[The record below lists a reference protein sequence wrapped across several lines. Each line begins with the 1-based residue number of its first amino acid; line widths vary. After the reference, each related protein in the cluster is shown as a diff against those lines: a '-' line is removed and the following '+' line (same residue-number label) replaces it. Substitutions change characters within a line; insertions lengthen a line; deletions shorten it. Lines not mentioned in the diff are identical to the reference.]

1 MVRPNNNKKG
11 GRWIYVRTTVG
22 RLRAKK
28 AWVPAGVLDIA
39 VRNPDLIAPL
49 PLRCCLHCV
58 ARPVACVPA
67 HIPRYPVVCARTRKR
82 EKKGEWGR
90 RGREGVWKRRWTNRV
105 VDLSGRARCV
115 YATTPG
121 IDHPQCLGAS
131 HLSIPIKI
139 VSRTQN

>member
-1 MVRPNNNKKG
+1 MDICTHHGREVACKKG
-11 GRWIYVRTTVG
+11 VGPSGRSRHSSSKSRSYRS
-22 RLRAKK
+22 
-28 AWVPAGVLDIA
+28 P
-39 VRNPDLIAPL
+39 PSL
-49 PLRCCLHCV
+49 PPRCCLHCV